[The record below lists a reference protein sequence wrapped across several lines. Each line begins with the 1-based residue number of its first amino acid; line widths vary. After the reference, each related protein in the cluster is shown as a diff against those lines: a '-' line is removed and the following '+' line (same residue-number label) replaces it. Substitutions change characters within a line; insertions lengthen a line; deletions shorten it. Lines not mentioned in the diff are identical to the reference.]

1 MTLFD
6 DRSAREEPE
15 VMGSDAATRAL
26 SVAVVENDFVER
38 VYEKLAKV
46 YDLTFGPALHPGRV
60 QAIQR
65 MNIRPTDHIL
75 EVGVGTGINLGLYP
89 KDCTVTGIDFS
100 ASMLEKARDRMWR
113 KEVRNARLLQMD
125 AADLRF
131 PDDSFDIVY
140 APYLI
145 SVVPDPVKV
154 ACEMRR
160 VCKPGG
166 RIVFLNHFLSSNLV
180 LSRAERM
187 ISPFTVHIGFK
198 SDLDLPAFLA
208 QAEIE
213 PVSIEKVN
221 IPRIW
226 SLVTCVK
233 EHAA

>member
-1 MTLFD
+1 MALFD
-6 DRSAREEPE
+6 QKPIKPDDDVVASRDSA
-15 VMGSDAATRAL
+15 AL
-26 SVAVVENDFVER
+26 SVTAVENDFVER

-46 YDLTFGPALHPGRV
+46 YDLTFGPTLHPGRV

-65 MNIRPTDHIL
+65 MVVAPGSTIL
-75 EVGVGTGINLGLYP
+75 EVGVGTGINVPMYP
-89 KDCTVTGIDFS
+89 RDCDIVGIDFS
-100 ASMLEKARDRMWR
+100 SSMLEKARERVER
-113 KEVRNARLLQMD
+113 KGITNVRLLQMD
-125 AADLRF
+125 AADLKF
-131 PDDSFDIVY
+131 ADNSFDIVY

-154 ACEMRR
+154 AAEMHR

-166 RIVFLNHFLSSNLV
+166 HVIFLNHFRSRNPL

-198 SDLDLPAFLA
+198 ADLDLPGFLA
-208 QAEIE
+208 QAGLA

-221 IPRIW
+221 IPRLW

-233 EHAA
+233 DRAA